1 MSDFFS
7 ERAPKRKKAVFEAR
21 VMMSWKKKEE
31 KKEEKEVLIENEN
44 KII

>member
-21 VMMSWKKKEE
+21 VMMSWKKKKE
-31 KKEEKEVLIENEN
+31 EEKEVLIENEN

>member
-7 ERAPKRKKAVFEAR
+7 ERAPKRKKLFFEAR

-31 KKEEKEVLIENEN
+31 KEKEVLIENEN

>member
-31 KKEEKEVLIENEN
+31 KEVLIENEN